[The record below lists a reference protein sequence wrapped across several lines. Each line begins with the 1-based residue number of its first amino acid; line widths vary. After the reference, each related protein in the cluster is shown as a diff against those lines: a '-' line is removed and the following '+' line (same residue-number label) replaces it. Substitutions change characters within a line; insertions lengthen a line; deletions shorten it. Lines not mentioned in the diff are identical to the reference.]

1 MKINYIKIALKYV
14 FGGKEAVL
22 DYILDLAN
30 DAVAALSDANKDKV
44 KAVLAF
50 AEKLLALMDKLVV
63 FCPKKWRKAWL
74 ETSVALAAV
83 VNAAEDLE
91 VTKDEL
97 TGVSAN
103 FRLAYA
109 AWRVDDSAS
118 VASEAAQ

>member
-1 MKINYIKIALKYV
+1 MKISYLKIAIKYV
-14 FGGKEAVL
+14 FGGKGAVL
-22 DYILDLAN
+22 DYVLDLAN
-30 DAVAALSDANKDKV
+30 NAVAALSDANKDKV

-91 VTKDEL
+91 VTPEEL
-97 TGVSAN
+97 QDVTDK

-118 VASEAAQ
+118 VPSEAAQ